1 DPGFSSQNVMTFGL
15 SLPPAMSNASPDTV
29 RAAFR
34 DVGQNL
40 QSAPGVEA
48 ASLSWGAL
56 PLSGDDEVLFWPGG
70 QPRPSTLNDMN
81 WALRYVVDPGYLQ
94 AMKIR
99 LLRGRFFGPEDNEHS
114 PPVVVVDDAFA
125 SRYFGSSNPLGQRIN
140 IDGGA
145 SSVEVIGIVQHVK
158 QWGLDS
164 DDKQSL
170 KAQAYLPFMQLP
182 DKAVGLTPSGVDV
195 VVRFRTD
202 SPLASAFALIRQNL
216 APATSQRVIYT

>member
-1 DPGFSSQNVMTFGL
+1 GILFGLAPALRVSRPDLHNTLKEGGRGLSGVRHRAQGAFVVTELAMALVLLVGAGLMIRSLVRLWSVDPGFSSQNVMTFGL

-81 WALRYVVDPGYLQ
+81 WALRYVVDP
-94 AMKIR
+94 
-99 LLRGRFFGPEDNEHS
+99 
-114 PPVVVVDDAFA
+114 
-125 SRYFGSSNPLGQRIN
+125 
-140 IDGGA
+140 
-145 SSVEVIGIVQHVK
+145 
-158 QWGLDS
+158 
-164 DDKQSL
+164 
-170 KAQAYLPFMQLP
+170 
-182 DKAVGLTPSGVDV
+182 
-195 VVRFRTD
+195 
-202 SPLASAFALIRQNL
+202 
-216 APATSQRVIYT
+216 